1 MLCAVV
7 VVNMVVVMMSST
19 AVNAAMVGGRRK
31 GCILE
36 RMRSVRSG
44 QWSVRSEEVETTE
57 VVIEVLNRMGFGI

>member
-7 VVNMVVVMMSST
+7 VVSKVVRMSSA

-36 RMRSVRSG
+36 RMRSVRSR

-57 VVIEVLNRMGFGI
+57 VVIEVLNRMGFRV

>member
-1 MLCAVV
+1 
-7 VVNMVVVMMSST
+7 
-19 AVNAAMVGGRRK
+19 MVGGRRK